1 MDIFLG
7 LIPVTVVAAI
17 TLFFVK
23 EAVEA
28 VRRHLSDKRKI
39 HGLKTL
45 FARECELNLWTIK
58 ALRSILVN
66 VPKPDDSTPQTIV
79 QIEHRE
85 DKVPYARIISDDGA
99 SESSGPIPIVHRE
112 LMTKYLLDTAT
123 LDKELFDD
131 LEVAY
136 DALADLSHVRQSLV
150 QVHEDQ
156 ARMNI
161 PGFFGSFAEW
171 ALEELDEIEGALA
184 SLYKHCT
191 GGALEKHRL
200 R

>member
-1 MDIFLG
+1 
-7 LIPVTVVAAI
+7 VAAI
-17 TLFFVK
+17 IMFLVK
-23 EAVEA
+23 EVVEA
-28 VRRHLSDKRKI
+28 VRRHLGDKRKI

-45 FARECELNLWTIK
+45 FARECELNLWTIM

-79 QIEHRE
+79 RIEHTE
-85 DKVPYARIISDDGA
+85 DKAHYALIISNDGA
-99 SESSGPIPIVHRE
+99 SKATRPIPIVHRE

-123 LDKELFDD
+123 LNKELFGD

-136 DALADLSHVRQSLV
+136 DALADLSHVRQSLI

-156 ARMNI
+156 AQMNI
-161 PGFFGSFAEW
+161 PEFFCSFAEW
-171 ALEELDEIEGALA
+171 ALDELDEIESALA
-184 SLYKHCT
+184 LLYKHCT
-191 GGALEKHRL
+191 GGMLENHRL